1 MTVRTQNNIN
11 DVNGSRSLGLRGWR
25 PVGNT
30 RCSRP
35 SSSETLTPPPNH
47 NKIGGQLT
55 VGTWNVRT
63 LFQAGK
69 LELLRRELGRLRC
82 DIVRL
87 SEVRWTGTGEQLGGR
102 FIYTGEET
110 AHERGVRF
118 MLSDRAHKAL
128 IEYIPVSARVI
139 VAKFQTQCRNISVVW
154 VSISL
159 DLVSGLLGTQL
170 RLQCIQCRSCSY
182 YNYFILIII
191 R

>member
-1 MTVRTQNNIN
+1 M
-11 DVNGSRSLGLRGWR
+11 
-25 PVGNT
+25 
-30 RCSRP
+30 
-35 SSSETLTPPPNH
+35 
-47 NKIGGQLT
+47 
-55 VGTWNVRT
+55 
-63 LFQAGK
+63 
-69 LELLRRELGRLRC
+69 
-82 DIVRL
+82 
-87 SEVRWTGTGEQLGGR
+87 EQLGGR

-110 AHERGVRF
+110 AHERGVGF